1 MEKVCSRTGKSVT
14 LCWLAGSWMR
24 VDKRILGYSLY
35 VYVLCYKFTFNFGML
50 LVWILSSSL
59 YLPISQSLNISLSLR
74 DRDRADTIITLYHH
88 TTTRN
93 FLSTLELTYT
103 QVWYIIGIV
112 SSSPTHFH
120 SEKIGLIRVTYDPP
134 VSIRVNKYLKWL
146 ILKCDTSFESSSH
159 ALLI

>member
-1 MEKVCSRTGKSVT
+1 MPPCFLYLGQLILFWNYAAVPARCTRWVKIWALNMEKVCSRTGKSVT

-74 DRDRADTIITLYHH
+74 DRDRDRADTIITFHPP
-88 TTTRN
+88 TTEN
-93 FLSTLELTYT
+93 FLST
-103 QVWYIIGIV
+103 Q
-112 SSSPTHFH
+112 
-120 SEKIGLIRVTYDPP
+120 R
-134 VSIRVNKYLKWL
+134 WL
-146 ILKCDTSFESSSH
+146 IVKCDTSLELSAQ
-159 ALLI
+159 ALLISTQKK